1 MATLLKQKAQELEVP
16 LIMYGEEAAFATGL
30 HFLVQGDIVLCN
42 PSTMIGNVGFV
53 ASPNMLKKFAEDWHF

>member
-1 MATLLKQKAQELEVP
+1 
-16 LIMYGEEAAFATGL
+16 MYGEEAAFATGL